1 MSKIN
6 EELTYQNLDD
16 LFANN
21 QILYEEFLKT
31 CINSFQKTTIE
42 IEVAYKINNDFQKIS
57 ELRHA
62 IMPTI
67 ELFGLKSIK
76 FLLNEIKPT
85 NKSIEV
91 IIGELKKDLE
101 ELNIALGEKILKI

>member
-1 MSKIN
+1 VSTIN

-21 QILYEEFLKT
+21 QIMYKDFLKT

-42 IEVAYKINNDFQKIS
+42 IELAYKTNNDFQKIS

-62 IMPTI
+62 IMPTV
-67 ELFGLKSIK
+67 ELFGLKSVKI
-76 FLLNEIKPT
+76 LLNEIKPANT
-85 NKSIEV
+85 SIEV
-91 IIGELKKDLE
+91 IIGKFKKEIE